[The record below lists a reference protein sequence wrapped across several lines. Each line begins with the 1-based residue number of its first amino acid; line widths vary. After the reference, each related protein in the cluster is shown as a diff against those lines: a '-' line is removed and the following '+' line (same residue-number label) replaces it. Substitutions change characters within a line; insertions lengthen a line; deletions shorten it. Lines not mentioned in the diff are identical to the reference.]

1 MNIESKQVVAQTS
14 PEKLYDFLS
23 DFNNFSRIIPQGQ
36 IQGWQSTADRCSF
49 SIGGYMQISLAY
61 LERTPYS
68 RIVVGPAAD
77 ASSPMPFKMEINLQN
92 NGGEGTKITVGMN
105 LEGGNPMM
113 NMMLKP
119 KLREAADKLAEQLQY
134 FGSAL

>member
-1 MNIESKQVVAQTS
+1 MNIESKQVVSQTS

-113 NMMLKP
+113 NMMLKH